1 MEHQHKKFEQE
12 LSDLREKV
20 GQMGELALDQL
31 KSALRDL
38 TSHDVGNARSLIERD
53 AGINRM
59 DVEIEAQCLQ
69 LLALHQPVAADL
81 RTVAAA
87 MKITTELERAGDRVV
102 NICEAIHDREDDDA
116 VAAHAEIAEM
126 GALAVTMI
134 ADSVSAFTQRDA
146 AMARQ
151 VFATDKKFDALYGA
165 AFPRVI
171 AIRSADTAKAAQEA
185 KLAFLLRD
193 LNEISEHATN
203 IAEAVIFMV
212 AGKDLMHMDLHER
225 RSNG

>member
-12 LSDLREKV
+12 LNDLRGKV

-31 KSALRDL
+31 TRALRDL
-38 TSHDVGNARSLIERD
+38 IDHDVNNAQRLIERD
-53 AGINRM
+53 TSLNRL
-59 DVEIEAQCLQ
+59 DVEIEERCLQ

-81 RTVAAA
+81 RMVAAA
-87 MKITTELERAGDRVV
+87 LKITTELERVGDRVV
-102 NICEAIHDREDDDA
+102 NICEAIHDREEDDS

-126 GALAVTMI
+126 GSLASTML
-134 ADSVSAFTQRDA
+134 ADSVAAFTQRDA
-146 AMARQ
+146 AMARG
-151 VFATDKKFDALYGA
+151 VFATDKKFDAIYGA

-171 AIRSADTAKAAQEA
+171 AIRTADAAKAAQEA

-212 AGKDLMHMDLHER
+212 AGKDPTHMDLHER
-225 RSNG
+225 RSIG

>member
-20 GQMGELALDQL
+20 GHMGGLALEQL
-31 KSALRDL
+31 TRALRDL
-38 TSHDVGNARSLIERD
+38 TDHDVGNARSLIERD
-53 AGINRM
+53 ASLNRM
-59 DVEIEAQCLQ
+59 DVEIEERCLQ

-87 MKITTELERAGDRVV
+87 MKISTELERAGDRVV
-102 NICEAIHDREDDDA
+102 NICEAIHDREDDDSA
-116 VAAHAEIAEM
+116 AAHAEIAEM
-126 GALAVTMI
+126 GALATAML
-134 ADSVSAFTQRDA
+134 ADSVAAFAQRDA
-146 AMARQ
+146 AMARR
-151 VFATDKKFDALYGA
+151 VFATDKQFDAIYGA
-165 AFPRVI
+165 AFPRVV
-171 AIRSADTAKAAQEA
+171 AIRSADAAKAAQEA

-212 AGKDLMHMDLHER
+212 VGKDPTHMDLHER

>member
-1 MEHQHKKFEQE
+1 
-12 LSDLREKV
+12 
-20 GQMGELALDQL
+20 MGELALDQL

-38 TSHDVGNARSLIERD
+38 TSHNVSNARSLIERD
-53 AGINRM
+53 ASINRM
-59 DVEIEAQCLQ
+59 DVEIEERCLQ

-87 MKITTELERAGDRVV
+87 IKITTELERVGDRVV
-102 NICEAIHDREDDDA
+102 NICEAIHGREEDDA

-126 GALAVTMI
+126 GAMAATMI
-134 ADSVSAFTQRDA
+134 ADSVAAFTQHDA
-146 AMARQ
+146 AMARR

-212 AGKDLMHMDLHER
+212 VGKDLTHMDLHER

>member
-20 GQMGELALDQL
+20 GQMGELAIDQL
-31 KSALRDL
+31 RHALRDL
-38 TSHDVGNARSLIERD
+38 TDHDVSNARRLIERD
-53 AGINRM
+53 ASLNRL
-59 DVEIEAQCLQ
+59 DVEIEERCLQ

-87 MKITTELERAGDRVV
+87 MKITTELERVGDRVV
-102 NICEAIHDREDDDA
+102 NICEAIHDREEDDA

-126 GALAVTMI
+126 GSLAVTML
-134 ADSVSAFTQRDA
+134 ADSVAAFTQRDA
-146 AMARQ
+146 AMARR
-151 VFATDKKFDALYGA
+151 VFATDKQYDAIYGA

-171 AIRSADTAKAAQEA
+171 AIRTADTAKAAQEA

-212 AGKDLMHMDLHER
+212 AGKDPTHMDLHER
-225 RSNG
+225 RSI

>member
-20 GQMGELALDQL
+20 GQMGELAIDQL
-31 KSALRDL
+31 RHALRDL
-38 TSHDVGNARSLIERD
+38 TDHDVSNARRLIERD
-53 AGINRM
+53 ASLNRL
-59 DVEIEAQCLQ
+59 DVEIEERCLQ

-87 MKITTELERAGDRVV
+87 MKITTELERVGDRVV
-102 NICEAIHDREDDDA
+102 NICEAIHDREEDDA

-126 GALAVTMI
+126 GSLAVTML
-134 ADSVSAFTQRDA
+134 ADSVAAFTQRDA
-146 AMARQ
+146 AMARR
-151 VFATDKKFDALYGA
+151 VFATDKQFDAIYGA

-171 AIRSADTAKAAQEA
+171 AIRTADTAKAAQEA

-212 AGKDLMHMDLHER
+212 AGKDPTHMDLHER
-225 RSNG
+225 RSIG